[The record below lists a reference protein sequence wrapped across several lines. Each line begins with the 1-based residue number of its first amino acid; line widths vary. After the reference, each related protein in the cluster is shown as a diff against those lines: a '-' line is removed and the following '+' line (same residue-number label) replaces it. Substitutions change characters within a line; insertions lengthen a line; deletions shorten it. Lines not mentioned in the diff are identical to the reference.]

1 MAREVG
7 SVRLL
12 KEERHLPLEMGEREQ
27 DIEREP
33 THRGGGVELLGDR
46 EERKS
51 ALGRVSGLEKP
62 NDFGKFLSH
71 LRHKGQIALAKLY
84 IDILRLAGVLSKSA

>member
-1 MAREVG
+1 VAREVG

-33 THRGGGVELLGDR
+33 AHRGGGVELLGDR
-46 EERKS
+46 DERYP
-51 ALGRVSGLEKP
+51 ARVDTKP
-62 NDFGKFLSH
+62 PRCLPPAHPFYEHRSSH
-71 LRHKGQIALAKLY
+71 LS
-84 IDILRLAGVLSKSA
+84 V